1 MSRYWTVWSATL
13 LFFGAFYALLVPI
26 PLYLEAVGLPD
37 WQIGFVLG
45 AFGVASLFGRP
56 LAGAVND
63 SLGSRPI
70 ILFGTAALAAG
81 AALMSFTT
89 SPLLLFGLRV
99 LQAAGYVTFTTAATA
114 LVAELAPAA
123 RRGAALALFGAAA
136 NVAITLTPAT
146 VSTGL
151 EFLTQQ
157 FGCPTSPCP
166 TWCTTSADALDGG
179 ASSSMCPLWGRG
191 IGHSAFILSAGLS
204 LLAGMLVWR
213 VILRENVAVGGSF
226 RLSHLSA
233 WPQSLRGPMLTTALF
248 GVSFGALFSFLPL
261 LAERRELASVG
272 AAYGV
277 YGVSIIATRVITGRL
292 LDRPDRSQVLLP
304 RLAGEC
310 RRLGRFRRCLNH
322 AAIACQRCS
331 YGRRIRNH
339 TPRPD
344 LNLRRSHARHAARP
358 RYRQLLF
365 GFRSWNWAGELAA
378 WPSSR
383 RRRVDVAIPD
393 DFTCQHCR
401 RVDRPYFFR
410 QAAALRITKNHSLTG
425 QPERCPQ
432 MQRSLFGCNIQRRY
446 PAVVAC
452 RTQTSGSAGRLAF
465 SRTTSGVLAN
475 LTRSG
480 G

>member
-56 LAGAVND
+56 LAGAVNG

-89 SPLLLFGLRV
+89 SPLLLFGLRI
-99 LQAAGYVTFTTAATA
+99 LQAAGYVTFTNAATA
-114 LVAELAPAA
+114 LAPAA
-123 RRGAALALFGAAA
+123 RRGAALALFGVAA
-136 NVAITLTPAT
+136 NIAITLTPAT

-166 TWCTTSADALDGG
+166 TWCTTGPDALDAG

-213 VILRENVAVGGSF
+213 VIPRVNGAAGGSF
-226 RLSHLSA
+226 RLSHLIA
-233 WPQSLRGPMLTTALF
+233 LPPPLRGPILTTALF
-248 GVSFGALFSFLPL
+248 GVSFGALFAFLPL

-277 YGVSIIATRVITGRL
+277 YGVSIIATRVLTGRL

-304 RLAGEC
+304 ALLVNAGGLAGFAAASTMPQLLASAVLMGVGSGITHPALISIC
-310 RRLGRFRRCLNH
+310 VDRMPDTRRGRATASFYLAFDLGIGLGSWLLGLVLG
-322 AAIACQRCS
+322 AVGLTWLYLTASLVSIAGALTAPIFS
-331 YGRRIRNH
+331 GRR
-339 TPRPD
+339 
-344 LNLRRSHARHAARP
+344 
-358 RYRQLLF
+358 QL
-365 GFRSWNWAGELAA
+365 
-378 WPSSR
+378 
-383 RRRVDVAIPD
+383 
-393 DFTCQHCR
+393 
-401 RVDRPYFFR
+401 
-410 QAAALRITKNHSLTG
+410 
-425 QPERCPQ
+425 
-432 MQRSLFGCNIQRRY
+432 
-446 PAVVAC
+446 
-452 RTQTSGSAGRLAF
+452 SG
-465 SRTTSGVLAN
+465 
-475 LTRSG
+475 
-480 G
+480 

>member
-81 AALMSFTT
+81 AALMSLTT

-114 LVAELAPAA
+114 LVAELAPAT
-123 RRGAALALFGAAA
+123 RRGAALALFGVAA

-166 TWCTTSADALDGG
+166 TWCTTAPDALDGG
-179 ASSSMCPLWGRG
+179 ASISMCPLWGRG
-191 IGHSAFILSAGLS
+191 IGHSAFFLSAGLS
-204 LLAGMLVWR
+204 LLAGVLVWR
-213 VILRENVAVGGSF
+213 IIPRANVGVGGSF
-226 RLSHLSA
+226 RLSNLITL
-233 WPQSLRGPMLTTALF
+233 PPPLRGPMLTTALF

-277 YGVSIIATRVITGRL
+277 YGVSIIATRVVTGRL

-304 RLAGEC
+304 ALLVNAGGLAGFAAASTMPLLLASAVLMGVGSGITHPALISIC
-310 RRLGRFRRCLNH
+310 VDCMPDTRRGRATASFYLAFDLGIGLGSWLLGLVLG
-322 AAIACQRCS
+322 AVGLSWLYLTASLVSIAGALTAPILA
-331 YGRRIRNH
+331 GRR
-339 TPRPD
+339 
-344 LNLRRSHARHAARP
+344 
-358 RYRQLLF
+358 QL
-365 GFRSWNWAGELAA
+365 
-378 WPSSR
+378 
-383 RRRVDVAIPD
+383 
-393 DFTCQHCR
+393 
-401 RVDRPYFFR
+401 
-410 QAAALRITKNHSLTG
+410 
-425 QPERCPQ
+425 
-432 MQRSLFGCNIQRRY
+432 
-446 PAVVAC
+446 
-452 RTQTSGSAGRLAF
+452 SG
-465 SRTTSGVLAN
+465 
-475 LTRSG
+475 
-480 G
+480 